1 MCVQISAFIILNN
14 ILLQSFEMFKTNG
27 LIV

>member
-14 ILLQSFEMFKTNG
+14 ILLQAFEMFKTNG
-27 LIV
+27 MIV